1 MTEVTQATTEQAVEQ
16 EQPLTTHPM
25 IERDTPVQEP
35 VIAPETMESH
45 SEGSES
51 PQQELEQEQPT
62 EPQSFADMVGS
73 DLMQDPASRIVV
85 RSLEALVG
93 DLDIERAFNRAIEE
107 DDARF
112 IDVAY
117 LQEKLGDKAQDAIDA
132 AKYLLEYADTV
143 SQRYLDEVYSVV
155 PGGEEALRVATQHF
169 NATADAATK
178 QVIAN
183 LLDSGDVTSMKFA
196 AQQIMQ
202 SARGVV
208 PKAGNSAP
216 ASSVGS
222 TGAGVGISRAQFTE
236 MYQKNPNMPDREY
249 QKLREQLALGLQQ
262 GL

>member
-1 MTEVTQATTEQAVEQ
+1 MTEVTQATTEQTVEQ

-25 IERDTPVQEP
+25 IERDPPAQEP
-35 VIAPETMESH
+35 VIAPETKESH

-73 DLMQDPASRIVV
+73 DLMQDPASRIVA

-222 TGAGVGISRAQFTE
+222 AGAGVGISRAQFTE